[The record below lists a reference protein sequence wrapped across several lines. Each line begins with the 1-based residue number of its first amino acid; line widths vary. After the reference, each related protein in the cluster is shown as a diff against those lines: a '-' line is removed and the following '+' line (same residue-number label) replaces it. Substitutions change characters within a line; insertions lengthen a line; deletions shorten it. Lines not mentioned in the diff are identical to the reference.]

1 MSVDVNELEVKNNP
15 ERHRFEIVLDDKVAM
30 VGYRMAGNT
39 IVFTHT
45 EVPPEFEGMGIG
57 SKLAR
62 HVLDYAKTQGYRV
75 HAQCPFISGYISR
88 HPEYQSITNGY

>member
-1 MSVDVNELEVKNNP
+1 MAVDVNELEVKNNP
-15 ERHRFEIVLDDKVAM
+15 EHHRFEIVLDDKVAM
-30 VGYRMAGNT
+30 VGYRMTGNT

-45 EVPPEFEGMGIG
+45 EVPPEFEGMGVG

-62 HVLDYAKTQGYRV
+62 HVLDYAKAQGHRV
-75 HAQCPFISGYISR
+75 HAQCPFIAGYIRR